1 MTDKYPPAVQR
12 PALLKLV
19 EALGCRDAALRRDEC
34 GDWRINGKHGY
45 IYAVPGIPWGGM
57 EKVEGFQIY
66 FRGAAEFEEP
76 TSSQAWTWARKTL
89 EPFCRVTQDGDM
101 EGMLFLARLPTP
113 EEAEIIR
120 DKLRIAK
127 RAEFSEEVL
136 AQKREGMQK
145 ARESLGRRPENG
157 GSEG

>member
-1 MTDKYPPAVQR
+1 MTDIYPPAVQR
-12 PALLKLV
+12 PALLKLA
-19 EALGCRDAALRRDEC
+19 EALGCREAVLRRDEC
-34 GDWRINGKHGY
+34 GDWRINGKYGY

-136 AQKREGMQK
+136 AQKREGMLK
-145 ARESLGRRPENG
+145 ARESLGRRHENG

>member
-1 MTDKYPPAVQR
+1 
-12 PALLKLV
+12 
-19 EALGCRDAALRRDEC
+19 
-34 GDWRINGKHGY
+34 
-45 IYAVPGIPWGGM
+45 
-57 EKVEGFQIY
+57 
-66 FRGAAEFEEP
+66 
-76 TSSQAWTWARKTL
+76 
-89 EPFCRVTQDGDM
+89 M

-136 AQKREGMQK
+136 AQKREGMLK
-145 ARESLGRRPENG
+145 ARESLGRRHENG